1 MKGRAP
7 TGAVVA
13 VPSLMTD
20 SMKLGLLWVC
30 TALLGVGCSSSATS
44 PGGDGGGEAAV
55 TNESGV
61 TVDGG
66 SEGAVTN
73 ESGVMTE
80 GGSEAAGDSGPL
92 TDATGS
98 VADGAAACNALTNA
112 ASPVTGTEVAQNP
125 PTLVGGT
132 IVDGTYFLTALTTY
146 TGPQGPTGSS
156 GMSQT
161 TIKISGGTIQVAA
174 NGTPATRNATLT
186 TTGDQFT
193 STDTCPDTSVIQGT
207 YTATATTL
215 VVQFN
220 AGTDDAGTR
229 TVAESF
235 SLSH

>member
-1 MKGRAP
+1 
-7 TGAVVA
+7 
-13 VPSLMTD
+13 
-20 SMKLGLLWVC
+20 MKLGLLWVC
-30 TALLGVGCSSSATS
+30 TALLGVGCSSSSSTT
-44 PGGDGGGEAAV
+44 PPDGGGEAAA

-73 ESGVMTE
+73 ESG
-80 GGSEAAGDSGPL
+80 SEVGDSGPL
-92 TDATGS
+92 TDAADS

-112 ASPVTGTEVAQNP
+112 ASPVMGTQVAQNP

-132 IVDGTYFLTALTTY
+132 IVDGTYFLTGLTTY

-161 TIKISGGTIQVAA
+161 TIKISGGTIQVIT
-174 NGTPATRNATLT
+174 NGTPATRNETLT
-186 TTGDQFT
+186 TTGNQFT
-193 STDTCPDTSVIQGT
+193 STDTCPDTNVIQGT
-207 YTATATTL
+207 YTATPTTL
-215 VVQFN
+215 VVQFSG
-220 AGTDDAGTR
+220 GTDDAGAR

>member
-1 MKGRAP
+1 
-7 TGAVVA
+7 
-13 VPSLMTD
+13 
-20 SMKLGLLWVC
+20 
-30 TALLGVGCSSSATS
+30 
-44 PGGDGGGEAAV
+44 V

-66 SEGAVTN
+66 SEAAVTN

-92 TDATGS
+92 TDAAGS

-112 ASPVTGTEVAQNP
+112 ASPVMGTEVAQNP

-132 IVDGTYFLTALTTY
+132 IVDGTYFLTGLTTY
-146 TGPQGPTGSS
+146 TGPQGSTGSS
-156 GMSQT
+156 GTTQT
-161 TIKISGGTIQVAA
+161 TIKISGATIQVIT
-174 NGTPATRNATLT
+174 NGTPATRNETLT
-186 TTGDQFT
+186 TTGNQFT
-193 STDTCPDTSVIQGT
+193 STDTCPDTNVIQGT

-215 VVQFN
+215 VVQFS
-220 AGTDDAGTR
+220 AGTDDAGAR